1 MDAIAY
7 LKHETMTVTTRPY
20 ACCRAWIAGRADDL
34 GSDGIRDRKTTATEP
49 RRVVL
54 ELQPSESQ
62 ALETLCRGKCCTVPE
77 MVRLVAL
84 RLARAL

>member
-1 MDAIAY
+1 MLAA
-7 LKHETMTVTTRPY
+7 VPGSQG
-20 ACCRAWIAGRADDL
+20 GRTILDPM
-34 GSDGIRDRKTTATEP
+34 IRDRKTTATEP

-54 ELQPSESQ
+54 ELEPSEHQ